1 MKWHKIGQKFL
12 EKHLYGHSVTLVGG
26 EIIVFG
32 GFANHKVVNTCYS
45 IDPTTFMWSVID
57 PNGEEPTPLAYH
69 EAIAFGNKTK
79 LIIYGGM
86 ITINTFSTE
95 VYTLIPS

>member
-12 EKHLYGHSVTLVGG
+12 EKPLYGHSVTLVGS

-32 GFANHKVVNTCYS
+32 GFANRKVVNTCYS

-57 PNGEEPTPLAYH
+57 PNG
-69 EAIAFGNKTK
+69 
-79 LIIYGGM
+79 
-86 ITINTFSTE
+86 
-95 VYTLIPS
+95 